1 MQGGGGGTLNSAG
14 FATFPLD
21 YNSKKLHSG
30 TLNKTFLEE
39 EERNSGKILPKIK
52 IFLLIKRITFETI
65 VVRKYG

>member
-1 MQGGGGGTLNSAG
+1 MQALLLSRSTPTLKNY
-14 FATFPLD
+14 TE
-21 YNSKKLHSG
+21 